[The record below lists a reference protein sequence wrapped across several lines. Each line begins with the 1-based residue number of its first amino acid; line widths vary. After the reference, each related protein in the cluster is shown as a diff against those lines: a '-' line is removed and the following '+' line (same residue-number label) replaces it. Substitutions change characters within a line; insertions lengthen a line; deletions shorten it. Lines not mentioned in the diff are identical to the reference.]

1 MKTFFDSRRDFL
13 CTSGALVISR
23 AAARTSGALA
33 AVAAGGAAGP
43 ALAQSGA
50 APLRILC
57 QGPAGSIPDAV
68 ARRYSEALAGRRP
81 GGALVDNRP
90 GAAGQIA
97 IAALR
102 QAPADGNTMLLSVSA
117 VSTVYP
123 YLYAKLSYD
132 PDADL
137 KPVSVAAEATLALAV
152 GAAVPDTVR
161 TLKDFVEW
169 AKANPRLVNF
179 GSPGQGTLPHVL
191 SAMFFREAGIDAPHA
206 AYGGGPPAIVDLIG
220 GRIAALSLS
229 EGILRPHHDA
239 RKIRVLA
246 TSGSTRSVFHPD
258 VPTFVEQG
266 FSNLVIREWFAFYM
280 SGSTPAPLVLA
291 SSQAVRAAAE
301 SPALAPAFRE
311 MGMFPVTSTPE
322 AAIERIVA
330 ERRYWKEALA
340 ATGIRAES

>member
-1 MKTFFDSRRDFL
+1 MKTFLESRRDFL
-13 CTSGALVISR
+13 
-23 AAARTSGALA
+23 RTTGALA
-33 AVAAGGAAGP
+33 AAAAAGGAAP
-43 ALAQSGA
+43 FALAQSGA

-102 QAPADGNTMLLSVSA
+102 QAPADGNTLLLAASA

-123 YLYAKLSYD
+123 YLYARLSYD

-152 GAAVPDTVR
+152 GPAVPDTVR

-169 AKANPRLVNF
+169 SKANPRLVNF

-191 SAMFFREAGIDAPHA
+191 SAMFFKEAAIDAQHA

-220 GRIAALSLS
+220 GRIAALSLP
-229 EGILRPHHDA
+229 EGILRPHHET

-246 TSGSTRSVFHPD
+246 TSGTTRSVFYRD
-258 VPTFVEQG
+258 VPTFAEQG
-266 FSNLVIREWFAFYM
+266 FPNLVIREWFAFYM
-280 SGSTPAPLVLA
+280 SGSTPQPLVLA
-291 SSQAVRAAAE
+291 ASQAVRTAAE
-301 SPALAPAFRE
+301 SSALALAFHE
-311 MGMFPVTSTPE
+311 MGMFSVTSTPE
-322 AAIERIVA
+322 AATERIVS
-330 ERRYWKEALA
+330 ERRYWKDALA
-340 ATGIRAES
+340 STGIRAES